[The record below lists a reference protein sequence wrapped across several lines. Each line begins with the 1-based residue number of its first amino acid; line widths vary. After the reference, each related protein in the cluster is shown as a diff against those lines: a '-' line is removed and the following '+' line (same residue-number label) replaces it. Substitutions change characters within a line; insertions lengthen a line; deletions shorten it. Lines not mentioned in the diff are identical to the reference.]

1 MKKLAHLLVKK
12 PFSVTVLILLQLV
25 SIYLAVFTLSQR
37 FAFIYTLQ
45 YFLDLIVV
53 IYILNRPDNPSYK
66 LTWTIFILGVPVIG
80 LITYLMF
87 GGRKVPKALRL
98 GINELVKG
106 PKPLLSQD
114 ERVLEKIRR
123 AVDRRSATYLLNNTG
138 FPIFDTTKVRYYASG
153 EAKFEALLNAIEQ
166 AKSFVFLEYFILKE
180 GVVWTTLFE
189 LLKRKVNEGVEV
201 RLMIDDAGAGTLPH
215 DFVDQVKAAGIQIAI
230 FNPIRPVLAIRMNNR
245 DHRKIAVVDGKI
257 GFIGGLNIA
266 DEYVNIQ
273 SRFGH
278 WKDVAISLE
287 GDAVY
292 SLTLMFLQFF
302 DYTARTQSDFLH
314 YKANHSA
321 FENEGL
327 VQAFS
332 DSPTDD
338 EAVSENAHLNLINTA
353 SHSLYIMTPYLV
365 IGYEMVSALCT
376 AAKSGV
382 DVRIIVPGIPDKK
395 YVFTVTRSNYEI
407 LTKNGVRIYEYT
419 PGFMHGKVMIA
430 DDKMAIVGTSNLD
443 FRSYYLHF
451 ECGALIMDSPALS
464 DIALDFKETFAKS
477 REISYA
483 ETLQVSALVKV
494 YRAIMNVFAALF

>member
-12 PFSVTVLILLQLV
+12 PFSVTVLILLQLFSV
-25 SIYLAVFTLSQR
+25 YVVVFTLSQR
-37 FAFIYTLQ
+37 FEFIYTIQ
-45 YFLDLIVV
+45 YFVDLMVV

-87 GGRKVPKALRL
+87 GGRKVPKALRR
-98 GINELVKG
+98 GINELSKG
-106 PKPLLSQD
+106 SKPLLSQD
-114 ERVLEKIRR
+114 ETVLEKIRR
-123 AVDRRSATYLLNNTG
+123 AVDRRSATYLLRNTG
-138 FPIFDTTKVRYYASG
+138 FPMFDNTKVRYYATG
-153 EAKFEALLNAIEQ
+153 EEKFEALLKAIERAQ
-166 AKSFVFLEYFILKE
+166 RFIFLEYFILKE
-180 GVVWTTLFE
+180 GIVWTTLFDV
-189 LLKRKVNEGVEV
+189 LKQKVKEGVEV

-215 DFVDQVKAAGIQIAI
+215 DFIDTVKATGIQIAI

-245 DHRKIAVVDGKI
+245 DHRKIAVIDGEI

-266 DEYVNIQ
+266 DEYVNIK

-287 GDAVY
+287 GEAVY

-302 DYTARTQSDFLH
+302 DYTTKTQSDYLK
-314 YKANHSA
+314 YRINSIA

-327 VQAFS
+327 VQPFS
-332 DSPTDD
+332 DSPTDE

-365 IGYEMVSALCT
+365 IGYEMVNALCT

-407 LTKNGVRIYEYT
+407 LTKNGVRIYEYS
-419 PGFMHGKVMIA
+419 PGFIHAKVMIA
-430 DDKMAIVGTSNLD
+430 DEKMAIVGTSNLD

-451 ECGALIMDSPALS
+451 ECGALIIDSPALK
-464 DIALDFKETFAKS
+464 DIALDFSDTFSKS